1 MRIDLERFKKLRRGT
16 PHYDGCL
23 ESIVKELTAARK
35 VVEVSRTNISIFKK
49 LLEKADIDLVVDVN
63 GAKVVVDV
71 TKDILEEISK
81 YDDEC
86 GGVDGV

>member
-35 VVEVSRTNISIFKK
+35 VVGVSRTNISIFKK